1 MKKNE
6 KEQVIEETIEN
17 NEKEKSKKQKFKKEK
32 IKKEKVKKE
41 KVKKE
46 KIKKEKKKWSLK
58 KKLVVT
64 FLSLFV
70 VGIGCFLFLFYGP
83 WNGFRNFWITSA
95 MTTMSH
101 QYLATWFYDD
111 ETIQEVLEANS
122 IIESND
128 VSDPN
133 AIKFKQY
140 TTTIYRNEY
149 EKAVLQKDP
158 GNDLYKLIEVSGNS
172 FKGFLVALYDP
183 SKISIATTAYLG
195 KRGQDILTVANRE
208 GAIIAMN
215 AGGFYDPDWNSNG
228 ALPHGTVISNGKVV
242 SDYEDARMGG
252 GFIGFTN
259 ENKLVLGK
267 MSKNEAVALGY
278 RDAVEF
284 GPYLIV
290 NGKRS
295 FIKGNGGWGIAPRT
309 AIGQRQDGIVLMLV
323 INGRIPSSI
332 GADMVDLTDIMER
345 YGAYNAANLDGG
357 SSTEL
362 VINGKIIN
370 TPVAGGKYGL
380 RDMSTFWV
388 VKP

>member
-1 MKKNE
+1 MKLFKLKKRE
-6 KEQVIEETIEN
+6 KQ
-17 NEKEKSKKQKFKKEK
+17 
-32 IKKEKVKKE
+32 
-41 KVKKE
+41 
-46 KIKKEKKKWSLK
+46 KKEKKKWSLK
-58 KKLVVT
+58 KKLFVT
-64 FLSLFV
+64 FSSLCV

-111 ETIQEVLEANS
+111 ETIQKILESNS
-122 IIESND
+122 IIESGDISNPD
-128 VSDPN
+128 
-133 AIKFKQY
+133 AIQFKQY

-158 GNDLYKLIEVSGNS
+158 GNDLYKLIEISGTS
-172 FKGFLVALYDP
+172 YKGFLVVLYDP
-183 SKISIATTAYLG
+183 SKISIATSAYLG
-195 KRGQDILTVANRE
+195 KYGEDILTVSERE

-242 SDYEDARMGG
+242 SDYDDARMGG

-259 ENKLVLGK
+259 ENKLVLGN
-267 MSKNEAVALGY
+267 MSKSQAIDMGY

-295 FIKGNGGWGIAPRT
+295 FIRGNGGWGIAPRT

-345 YGAYNAANLDGG
+345 YGAYNASNLDGG
-357 SSTEL
+357 SSSEL
-362 VINGKIIN
+362 VIKGEIIN
-370 TPVAGGKYGL
+370 TPVAAGRYGL

-388 VKP
+388 VKE

>member
-1 MKKNE
+1 MKL
-6 KEQVIEETIEN
+6 
-17 NEKEKSKKQKFKKEK
+17 FKKRE
-32 IKKEKVKKE
+32 KKEKV
-41 KVKKE
+41 V
-46 KIKKEKKKWSLK
+46 KEKKKWSLK
-58 KKLVVT
+58 KKVLVT
-64 FLSLFV
+64 LSSLFV
-70 VGIGCFLFLFYGP
+70 VGVACFLFVFYGP
-83 WNGFRNFWITSA
+83 WSGFRDFWITSA

-111 ETIQEVLEANS
+111 ETIQKVLESNS
-122 IIESND
+122 IIES
-128 VSDPN
+128 SDISNPD
-133 AIKFKQY
+133 AIQFKQY

-158 GNDLYKLIEVSGNS
+158 GNDLYKVIEISGS
-172 FKGFLVALYDP
+172 SYKGFLVVVYDP

-195 KRGQDILTVANRE
+195 KRGQDILTVAERE
-208 GAIIAMN
+208 GAVIAMN

-228 ALPHGTVISNGKVV
+228 ALPHGTVISNGQVV
-242 SDYEDARMGG
+242 SDYADANMGG

-259 ENKLVLGK
+259 ENKLVLGN
-267 MSKNEAVALGY
+267 MSKSQAVAMGY
-278 RDAVEF
+278 RDAIEF

-323 INGRIPSSI
+323 INGRLATSL

-357 SSTEL
+357 SSSEL
-362 VINGKIIN
+362 VINGEIIN

-388 VKP
+388 VKA

>member
-1 MKKNE
+1 MKL
-6 KEQVIEETIEN
+6 
-17 NEKEKSKKQKFKKEK
+17 FKKREK
-32 IKKEKVKKE
+32 TV
-41 KVKKE
+41 
-46 KIKKEKKKWSLK
+46 KEKKKWSLK
-58 KKLVVT
+58 KKVLVI
-64 FLSLFV
+64 LSSFFV
-70 VGIGCFLFLFYGP
+70 VGCGCFLFLFYGP
-83 WNGFRNFWITSA
+83 WEGFRNFWITSA

-101 QYLATWFYDD
+101 QYLATWFYSE
-111 ETIQEVLEANS
+111 ETIYNVLENNS
-122 IIESND
+122 IIESGDISNPD
-128 VSDPN
+128 
-133 AIKFKQY
+133 AIQFKKY

-158 GNDLYKLIEVSGNS
+158 DNDLYKVIEVSGTS
-172 FKGFLVALYDP
+172 YKGFLVVVYDP

-195 KRGQDILTVANRE
+195 TRGQDILTVAKRE
-208 GAIIAMN
+208 NAVIAMN

-242 SDYEDARMGG
+242 SDYVDANMGG

-267 MSKNEAVALGY
+267 MSKSEAVAMGY

-357 SSTEL
+357 SSSEL
-362 VINGKIIN
+362 VINGEIIN

-388 VKP
+388 VKA

>member
-1 MKKNE
+1 MKIFTKR
-6 KEQVIEETIEN
+6 
-17 NEKEKSKKQKFKKEK
+17 KKDTVV
-32 IKKEKVKKE
+32 KV
-41 KVKKE
+41 
-46 KIKKEKKKWSLK
+46 KKKWSLK
-58 KKLVVT
+58 KKIVVT
-64 FLSLFV
+64 FSSFFMLGV
-70 VGIGCFLFLFYGP
+70 ACFLFLFYGP
-83 WNGFRNFWITSA
+83 WPGFRNFWITSA

-101 QYLATWFYDD
+101 QYLATWFYSD
-111 ETIQEVLEANS
+111 ETIQKVLANNS
-122 IIESND
+122 IIENND
-128 VSDPN
+128 ISDPN
-133 AIKFKQY
+133 AIKFKKY
-140 TTTIYRNEY
+140 TTAIYRNEY
-149 EKAVLQKDP
+149 EKAVLQRDP
-158 GNDLYKLIEVSGNS
+158 GNDLYKVIEISGS
-172 FKGFLVALYDP
+172 SYKGFLVAVYDP

-195 KRGQDILTVANRE
+195 KRGQDILTVAERE
-208 GAIIAMN
+208 GAVIAMN

-242 SDYEDARMGG
+242 SDYVDAAMGG
-252 GFIGFTN
+252 GFIGFTTDH
-259 ENKLVLGK
+259 KLVLGK
-267 MSKNEAVALGY
+267 MSKSQAIATGY
-278 RDAVEF
+278 RDAIEF

-357 SSTEL
+357 SSSEL

-388 VKP
+388 VKE